1 MNKKEKQFIINYLQK
16 NLDESVQMWDEEKPR
31 AQIVGFLQGTL
42 KSLIHSLKE

>member
-16 NLDESVQMWDEEKPR
+16 NLDESVQMWDDKKPH
-31 AQIVGFLQGTL
+31 AQIVGYLQGTL